1 MSKINTKGAWMALVF
16 GHMAGM
22 IDLAALPVWVGTLIG
37 GFGFMPAQ
45 AGGLVTLF
53 LAGVVVSSVL
63 LSPIFHKMNGRWMA
77 PLGFWI
83 STLAFLGMSQTT
95 GFPAFALLHLIA
107 GLGTGLAISFV
118 HGTMGRTSNPH
129 RVFAM
134 GSFGLG
140 ITAVLFLGVAPPLIA
155 ANGPKTLF
163 FVFVGV
169 MGLAAILTT
178 LLFPSTAKNEDVVA
192 DTRKFD
198 KAVWLVIFAIMG
210 MALNNAMILSFAE
223 RIGIDSGFAPEKVQ
237 MALISMG
244 FVAILPSLLAA
255 YFQKRLSPLKVAVAG
270 AILHGALGF
279 VIMGVPGFAAYIIPL
294 VFFPFVMVFTHTFV
308 FGYLAAIEPTGR
320 AVAATPAMIMTGS
333 ATAPLLGGI
342 LVQSVGYNALG
353 FTALAIGLISMLLF
367 IKAKKR
373 AQD

>member
-1 MSKINTKGAWMALVF
+1 
-16 GHMAGM
+16 
-22 IDLAALPVWVGTLIG
+22 
-37 GFGFMPAQ
+37 
-45 AGGLVTLF
+45 
-53 LAGVVVSSVL
+53 
-63 LSPIFHKMNGRWMA
+63 
-77 PLGFWI
+77 LGFWI

>member
-1 MSKINTKGAWMALVF
+1 MSKINTKGAWMALIF

-53 LAGVVVSSVL
+53 LAGVVASSVL

-83 STLAFLGMSQTT
+83 STLAFLGMSQMT
-95 GFPAFALLHLIA
+95 GFPAFAILHLIA

-118 HGTMGRTSNPH
+118 HGTMGRTNNPH

-140 ITAVLFLGVAPPLIA
+140 ITAVLFLGIAPPLIA

-163 FVFVGV
+163 YVFVGV
-169 MGLAAILTT
+169 MGLAAIIST
-178 LLFPSTAKNEDVVA
+178 LLFPNVSRNEDVVA
-192 DTRKFD
+192 ETRKFS
-198 KAVWLVIFAIMG
+198 KAVWFVIFAVML
-210 MALNNAMILSFAE
+210 MAMNNAMILSFAE
-223 RIGIDSGFAPEKVQ
+223 RIGIDSGFAVEKVQ
-237 MALISMG
+237 MALVFMG
-244 FVAILPSLLAA
+244 FMSIVPSILAA
-255 YFQKRLSPLKVAVAG
+255 FFQKRLPALKVAIVG
-270 AILHGALGF
+270 TLLHAVLGLI
-279 VIMGVPGFAAYIIPL
+279 IMGVPGFNAFIIPL
-294 VFFPFVMVFTHTFV
+294 VFFPFVMIFAHTFV
-308 FGYLAAIEPTGR
+308 FGHLAAIEPTGR

-353 FTALAIGLISMLLF
+353 FTALAIGIISMLLF
-367 IKAKKR
+367 IKAKKL
-373 AQD
+373 A